1 MQGINKVR
9 IKRTD
14 LLKLATTGLE
24 EISPH
29 SLNIWLKIKTDNK
42 YMVFN
47 RDVVLELIDY
57 ALKHRICYEN
67 SFLNKNLKI
76 SQDELETL
84 KDYWL

>member
-29 SLNIWLKIKTDNK
+29 SLSIWLKIKTDNK
-42 YMVFN
+42 YVVFN
-47 RDVVLELIDY
+47 RDMALKLIDY
-57 ALKHRICYEN
+57 VLKHRKCYEN
-67 SFLNKNLKI
+67 SFLGKDLKI
-76 SQDELETL
+76 SQEELETL